1 MAQDLSQEFDL
12 EEIMREFGSHEPEEK
27 KPHEETPAEEPAE
40 AAVEV

>member
-27 KPHEETPAEEPAE
+27 KPHEETPAE
-40 AAVEV
+40 